1 LNHTFRLA
9 LGFADDRGSAL
20 AHRPLA
26 HIFVNNELG
35 RGANG
40 APLVSRY
47 CTTLAEFEEAI
58 NELKEELETIRKLAS
73 SKFAAEER
81 RFNQSKHER
90 ANV

>member
-1 LNHTFRLA
+1 MNPTFRLA
-9 LGFADDRGSAL
+9 LGFTDDRGSTL
-20 AHRPLA
+20 PLA
-26 HIFVNNELG
+26 HIFINNEPG

-40 APLVSRY
+40 AHLVTRY
-47 CTTLAEFEEAI
+47 CTTLAEFEAAI
-58 NELKEELETIRKLAS
+58 DGLKEELETIRRLAS